1 MAQNQSGAG
10 GPLTRWARFAATKP
24 KRVVLGWVIIVA
36 ILGALTGAVGGD
48 FIDSSNI
55 PGAESQKAIDL
66 LDERFPAQSGDSA
79 TIVFQSSGG
88 VNDPTVKSEIDAVLA
103 SAAALPNVV
112 SVASPYEANG
122 AISADGTIAYATVQ
136 YDESAES
143 VPAESVD
150 ELTALVD
157 SSATGNLRVEVGGQV
172 ISASEEVETGT
183 SELIGIAAAIVI
195 LLITFGSVIAMGLPI
210 VTALVGVVIGT
221 LVAILGAA
229 VWDLNTITTAF
240 VSMMGLGVG
249 IDYSLFIV
257 TRFREG
263 RHKGMSVENAVVA
276 AIDSAGRA
284 VLFAGTIVV
293 IAMLGLFIIGIPFVG
308 LLGAA
313 AAGVVVASVLVANGL
328 LPAVLGWVG
337 PHIDRWTIPTSKPVP
352 VERTVGF
359 RLVTRIQ
366 KRPLVWLIGA
376 LVIIGAFAYP
386 ITDAQ
391 VGTSDAGNDAETMHT
406 RRAYDLLATGFG
418 PGFNGPLTIVV
429 NDNNGL
435 DQAEVT
441 ALSQNIASTSNVA
454 AVNPAIMNESG
465 DTAVFQVI
473 PGTSPQDTQTED
485 LIKDLRDN
493 VIPANLEGTGAQ
505 AYITGP
511 TAANVDIAEKISDG
525 LPLFI
530 ALVAGLSIIILMAVF
545 RSVFIPIKA
554 TVLNLLSFF
563 GAYGVLTAVFTK
575 GWGADLVGVDQTG
588 PIESFLPMI
597 LFGILFGLSMDYE
610 VFLVSRIRESYL
622 ESKDTNWAL
631 SHGIGS
637 TGRVIIAAGAIM
649 VSVFASFALGDS
661 RVLKEFGIGL
671 ASAIFIDVAIVRMII
686 VPAVMTLA
694 GRANWWFPSWLD
706 RILPRLDIEGGHA
719 VPEPVPAGAAIAGAP
734 ATITLSDGD

>member
-1 MAQNQSGAG
+1 MAQNQSAVS
-10 GPLTRWARFAATKP
+10 GPLTRWARFAASKP
-24 KRVVLGWVIIVA
+24 KRVVLAWVAILA
-36 ILGALTGAVGGD
+36 ILGALSGAVGGD

-66 LDERFPAQSGDSA
+66 LEERFPAQSGDSA
-79 TIVFQSSGG
+79 TLVFQSAGG
-88 VNDPTVKSEIDAVLA
+88 INDPTVKAEIDAVLA
-103 SAAALPNVV
+103 SAASLPDVV
-112 SVASPYEANG
+112 TVASPYDSAG

-136 YDESAES
+136 YSESAEE
-143 VPAESVD
+143 VPAASVD
-150 ELTALVD
+150 ALTGLVD
-157 SSATGNLRVEVGGQV
+157 SSATADLKVEVGGQV
-172 ISASEEVETGT
+172 IAASEEVETGT
-183 SELIGIAAAIVI
+183 SEIIGIVAAIII

-210 VTALVGVVIGT
+210 INAIVGVVIGT
-221 LVAILGAA
+221 LVAILAAA

-263 RHKGMSVENAVVA
+263 RHRGLSVVDSVVSAV
-276 AIDSAGRA
+276 DTAGRA
-284 VLFAGTIVV
+284 VIFAGTIVV

-328 LPAVLGWVG
+328 LPAILGWVG

-352 VERTVGF
+352 VERTVGY

-366 KRPLVWLIGA
+366 KRPAAWLVAA

-386 ITDAQ
+386 VTDAQ
-391 VGTSDAGNDAETMHT
+391 VGTSDAGNDPVSMHT
-406 RRAYDLLATGFG
+406 RRAYDLLADGFG

-435 DQAEVT
+435 DQAQLT
-441 ALSQNIASTSNVA
+441 TLSQSIAATSNVA
-454 AVNPAIMNESG
+454 AVNPAVTNDAG
-465 DTAVFQVI
+465 DTAVFSVI
-473 PGTSPQDTQTED
+473 PGTSPQDKATED
-485 LIKDLRDN
+485 LIKDLRSN
-493 VIPANLEGTGAQ
+493 VIPADLNGTGAE

-530 ALVAGLSIIILMAVF
+530 ALVAGLSIIILMTVF

-554 TVLNLLSFF
+554 TVLNLFSFF

-575 GWGADLVGVDQTG
+575 GWGKSFFGVDQTG

-622 ESKDTNWAL
+622 ESRDTRWAL

-649 VSVFASFALGDS
+649 VSVFASFALGDQ

-686 VPAVMTLA
+686 VPAVMTIA
-694 GRANWWFPSWLD
+694 GRANWWFPAWLD
-706 RILPRLDIEGGHA
+706 RILPKLDIEGGSSAPH
-719 VPEPVPAGAAIAGAP
+719 PVPAGAVAGAP
-734 ATITLSDGD
+734 ATITISGDD

>member
-1 MAQNQSGAG
+1 MAQSQSGSG

-36 ILGALTGAVGGD
+36 ILGALSGAIGGE

-79 TIVFQSSGG
+79 TLVFQSSSG

-112 SVASPYEANG
+112 NVASPFEANG
-122 AISADGTIAYATVQ
+122 AISADGTIAYAAVL

-143 VPAESVD
+143 IPAESVE

-157 SSATGNLRVEVGGQV
+157 SSATDNLRVEVGGQV

-183 SELIGIAAAIVI
+183 AELIGIAAAIVI

-210 VTALVGVVIGT
+210 ITALVGVVIGT

-229 VWDLNTITTAF
+229 VFDLNTITTAF

-284 VLFAGTIVV
+284 VLFAGSIVV

-308 LLGAA
+308 FLGAA
-313 AAGVVVASVLVANGL
+313 AAGVVIASVLVANGL
-328 LPAVLGWVG
+328 LPAILGWVG

-376 LVIIGAFAYP
+376 LVVIGAIAYP

-391 VGTSDAGNDAETMHT
+391 VGTSDAGNDSETMHT

-429 NDNNGL
+429 NDNTGL
-435 DQAEVT
+435 DQTEVT
-441 ALSQNIASTSNVA
+441 ALSDNIAATANVA
-454 AVNPAIMNESG
+454 AVNPAIFNETG

-485 LIKDLRDN
+485 LIKDLRND
-493 VIPANLEGTGAQ
+493 VIPADLEGSGAQ

-554 TVLNLLSFF
+554 ALLNLLSFA

-575 GWGADLVGVDQTG
+575 GWGASWVGVDQTG

-686 VPAVMTLA
+686 VPSVMTLA

-706 RILPRLDIEGGHA
+706 RILPRLDIEGGHS
-719 VPEPVPAGAAIAGAP
+719 EPHAAPAGAATAGAP

>member
-1 MAQNQSGAG
+1 
-10 GPLTRWARFAATKP
+10 L
-24 KRVVLGWVIIVA
+24 
-36 ILGALTGAVGGD
+36 
-48 FIDSSNI
+48 
-55 PGAESQKAIDL
+55 
-66 LDERFPAQSGDSA
+66 
-79 TIVFQSSGG
+79 
-88 VNDPTVKSEIDAVLA
+88 
-103 SAAALPNVV
+103 
-112 SVASPYEANG
+112 
-122 AISADGTIAYATVQ
+122 
-136 YDESAES
+136 
-143 VPAESVD
+143 
-150 ELTALVD
+150 
-157 SSATGNLRVEVGGQV
+157 
-172 ISASEEVETGT
+172 
-183 SELIGIAAAIVI
+183 GIAAAIVI

-210 VTALVGVVIGT
+210 ITALVGVVIGT

-229 VWDLNTITTAF
+229 VFDLNTITTAF

-284 VLFAGTIVV
+284 VLFAGSIVV

-308 LLGAA
+308 FLGAA
-313 AAGVVVASVLVANGL
+313 AAGVVIASVLVANGL
-328 LPAVLGWVG
+328 LPAILGWVG

-352 VERTVGF
+352 IERTVGY

-376 LVIIGAFAYP
+376 LVVIGAFAYP

-429 NDNNGL
+429 NDNNGI

-441 ALSQNIASTSNVA
+441 TLSENIAATANVA
-454 AVNPAIMNESG
+454 AVNPAVFNETS
-465 DTAVFQVI
+465 DTAVFSVI

-485 LIKDLRDN
+485 LIKDLRNN
-493 VIPANLEGTGAQ
+493 VIPADLEGTGAQ

-554 TVLNLLSFF
+554 TILNLLSFF

-575 GWGADLVGVDQTG
+575 GWGASWVGVDQTG

-649 VSVFASFALGDS
+649 VSVFA
-661 RVLKEFGIGL
+661 
-671 ASAIFIDVAIVRMII
+671 
-686 VPAVMTLA
+686 
-694 GRANWWFPSWLD
+694 
-706 RILPRLDIEGGHA
+706 
-719 VPEPVPAGAAIAGAP
+719 
-734 ATITLSDGD
+734 